1 MKIIIPVSLQLMQ
14 DLIKMPADINYDVN
28 SVFFQEEQHSGSS
41 ANYDVEILHSAEV
54 HMEQTV
60 ASENL
65 EMTSSL
71 VRNDIM
77 LLALVVQKMDSTINQ
92 TNHYPLDKYQETRL
106 CYPVDRDLSNRQ
118 PYPPFEPLGPDHLN
132 KSDFFGIAIPFIH
145 MIQTGI
151 RFSFIIICFIL
162 F

>member
-1 MKIIIPVSLQLMQ
+1 MKIIIPVSLQSMQ
-14 DLIKMPADINYDVN
+14 DLIKMPTDINYNVN

-71 VRNDIM
+71 VRNDIT
-77 LLALVVQKMDSTINQ
+77 LLALVVQTMDSTINQ
-92 TNHYPLDKYQETRL
+92 INHYPLDKYQGNQL
-106 CYPVDRDLSNRQ
+106 CYPLDRDLSIGQR
-118 PYPPFEPLGPDHLN
+118 YPPFEPLGPDRLN
-132 KSDFFGIAIPFIH
+132 KSDFFRIDH
-145 MIQTGI
+145 
-151 RFSFIIICFIL
+151 SFI
-162 F
+162 